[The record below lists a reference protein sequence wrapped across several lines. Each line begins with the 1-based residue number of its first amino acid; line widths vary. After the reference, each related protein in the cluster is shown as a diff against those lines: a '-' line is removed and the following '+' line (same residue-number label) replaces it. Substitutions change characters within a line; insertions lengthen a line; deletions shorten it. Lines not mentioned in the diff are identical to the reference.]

1 MCHHN
6 IIHVHYFSLEYQVFG
21 NKKAIMKRRCGFWQ
35 LSNMVYI
42 VRPKKKNIFKMQYN
56 YLKIE

>member
-6 IIHVHYFSLEYQVFG
+6 IIHVHYFSLEYQVFS

-35 LSNMVYI
+35 LSNMVYL
-42 VRPKKKNIFKMQYN
+42 VRPKKKI
-56 YLKIE
+56 YLKCSIII